1 MRITKIDAKN
11 ELPTNRRV
19 MVAAYARVSTS
30 EEDQLISLEA
40 QKVYYEEY
48 IKSNPEWLFAGL
60 YYDEGITATK
70 VRGRFGLIDMLE
82 DCKDKKIDL
91 VITKSISRFA
101 RNTVEC
107 LEMIRSL
114 SSIGVA
120 VYFEKENINTLSMES
135 ELLLSILSSYAE
147 DESRSIS
154 ENNKWS
160 IRKRFESGEY
170 KISTPPYGY
179 DVIDGKLI
187 INDEEGKVVREIYK
201 MYLSGKGLYTIEK
214 HLIKNNIK
222 TKRGGNWSSTTI
234 KAILSNEKYTGD
246 SFFMYQ
252 YKLHPIGME
261 LIFVN

>member
-1 MRITKIDAKN
+1 M
-11 ELPTNRRV
+11 
-19 MVAAYARVSTS
+19 
-30 EEDQLISLEA
+30 
-40 QKVYYEEY
+40 
-48 IKSNPEWLFAGL
+48 
-60 YYDEGITATK
+60 
-70 VRGRFGLIDMLE
+70 
-82 DCKDKKIDL
+82 
-91 VITKSISRFA
+91 ITKSISRFA

-201 MYLSGKGLYTIEK
+201 MYLSGNGLYTIAK
-214 HLIKNNIK
+214 HLTKNEIKSK
-222 TKRGGNWSSTTI
+222 KRR
-234 KAILSNEKYTGD
+234 
-246 SFFMYQ
+246 
-252 YKLHPIGME
+252 
-261 LIFVN
+261 